1 MLPACALRVSQ
12 EMRWRRER
20 RDNPSSHG
28 RSSVSGGAPGMPP
41 PPKGV
46 TGQSSPLP
54 RQNGCRKIKTAP
66 SLVTSDTSA
75 FDGSAYNTHMIIDA
89 FRVVCPPGSLCSGR
103 ESVRRSVPSTA
114 ATAAGGFAAERRR
127 LSRCRPTAAGTVL
140 QVRRRSAATAGS
152 VVLRDDGRGSTQNCG
167 V

>member
-1 MLPACALRVSQ
+1 MRCASHKRCGGDERDEIIRPATAGLRFPAA
-12 EMRWRRER
+12 RR
-20 RDNPSSHG
+20 
-28 RSSVSGGAPGMPP
+28 VC

-66 SLVTSDTSA
+66 ILVTSDTSA
-75 FDGSAYNTHMIIDA
+75 FDSSAYNTHMIIDA
-89 FRVVCPPGSLCSGR
+89 VRVVCPPGSLCSGR

-140 QVRRRSAATAGS
+140 QVRRRSSATAGS
-152 VVLRDDGRGSTQNCG
+152 VVLRDDGGGSTQN
-167 V
+167 

>member
-1 MLPACALRVSQ
+1 MRALRVSQ

-28 RSSVSGGAPGMPP
+28 RSSVSGGAPAMPP
-41 PPKGV
+41 PEGGYRSKP
-46 TGQSSPLP
+46 PLP
-54 RQNGCRKIKTAP
+54 RQNGYAAP
-66 SLVTSDTSA
+66 ILVTSDTSA
-75 FDGSAYNTHMIIDA
+75 FGSSAYNTHMIIDA
-89 FRVVCPPGSLCSGR
+89 VRVVCRPGSLCSGR
-103 ESVRRSVPSTA
+103 ESVRWSVPSTA

-140 QVRRRSAATAGS
+140 QARRRSAATAGS

>member
-1 MLPACALRVSQ
+1 MPACALRVSQ

-41 PPKGV
+41 PRRGLPVKA
-46 TGQSSPLP
+46 TPLP
-54 RQNGCRKIKTAP
+54 RQNGCGKVKTAP

-89 FRVVCPPGSLCSGR
+89 VRVVCPPGSLCSGR
-103 ESVRRSVPSTA
+103 ESVRWSVPS
-114 ATAAGGFAAERRR
+114 TAAGGFAAERRR

-140 QVRRRSAATAGS
+140 QVRRRSSATAGS